1 MNKELVK
8 TGKGNENGN
17 KTSFCSFLHFI
28 TFALNCKIV
37 RTLITLL
44 AITLLSLSAFTVRSG
59 GRDTSVTIPMFYGF
73 YGYQWPGGDMA
84 DRFGSNSVIGPGF
97 MVKTAS
103 NWLIGAEYNYL
114 FGNNTKDGLKLLEGL
129 MTDDGMIINGD
140 GTPAVVAL
148 FERGFT
154 VNGKFGKLIPALG
167 PDRNS
172 GFFFTAGLGYMRHK
186 VRIDV
191 ENNSAP
197 QLRGDYK
204 RGYDRLSGGLVL
216 TQSLGYMYFGRS
228 NLLNFTLS
236 LEVFEGFTHGYRE
249 YNFDTRLPGDE
260 KRFDLVFGPK
270 IAWMIPIRKKMAQ
283 EFYYY

>member
-1 MNKELVK
+1 MVRIFILVLVL
-8 TGKGNENGN
+8 T
-17 KTSFCSFLHFI
+17 
-28 TFALNCKIV
+28 A
-37 RTLITLL
+37 
-44 AITLLSLSAFTVRSG
+44 LSLSTVNARGG

-114 FGNNTKDGLKLLEGL
+114 FGNDTKDGFALLEDL
-129 MTDDGMIINGD
+129 MTDDGMIISGD

-154 VNGKFGKLIPALG
+154 VNGKFGKLFPALG

-172 GFFFTAGLGYMRHK
+172 GFFVTAGLGYLRHK

-197 QLRGDYK
+197 QLKGDYK

-216 TQSLGYMYFGRS
+216 SQSVGYMYFGRS
-228 NLLNFTLS
+228 NLVNFTLS
-236 LEVFEGFTHGYRE
+236 FEVFEGFTRGYRE

-270 IAWMIPIRKKMAQ
+270 IAWMIPIHKRMAK